1 MGIKIQKPIIY
12 LGSEKTRISE
22 ISNFSKK
29 TIITKIGSQYIHKEN
44 NKNLLDIACLVG
56 SKAIKNKIKPKIII
70 LVSQTQDKIF
80 PSIAEQIA
88 EKLEVDRNTL
98 VFTLSSGC
106 SGFVQA
112 LYLANKLLDTVK
124 KSALIICVEKYSK
137 YIDKNDLKTKV
148 LFSDAGSATLVEFTK
163 DKNLLSENFGFDG
176 NNCHSLS
183 VNKKKGKNFLI
194 MDGNKVFNFGLSN
207 IPQSIKKC
215 SLNFKIDKYIIHPG
229 SKYMLDSIVKKSSIS
244 KKKVL
249 NSFNITGNT
258 VSTSIPLIISKYY
271 SKLKKKNIIL
281 LSGFGVGLSWAT
293 ILIKWK

>member
-1 MGIKIQKPIIY
+1 MGIKIHKPTIY
-12 LGSEKTRISE
+12 LGSKKIRIST
-22 ISNFSKK
+22 ISKFSKK
-29 TIITKIGSQYIHKEN
+29 TIRTKIGSEFIHKEL
-44 NKNLLDIACLVG
+44 NKSLLDIAYYVG
-56 SKAIKNKIKPKIII
+56 VKAIKNKIKPTIII
-70 LVSQTQDKIF
+70 LVSQTQDRIF

-88 EKLEVDRNTL
+88 EKLNVDRNAL

-112 LYLANKLLDTVK
+112 LYIANKLLDSVK
-124 KSALIICVEKYSK
+124 RSALIICVEKYSK

-148 LFSDAGSATLVEFTK
+148 LFSDAGSATLIEFTK
-163 DKNLLSENFGFDG
+163 DRNLLSENFGFDG
-176 NNCHSLS
+176 NNCDSLS
-183 VNKKKGKNFLI
+183 VNKKKAKNFLT

-215 SLNFKIDKYIIHPG
+215 SLDFKVDKYIIHPG
-229 SKYMLDSIVKKSSIS
+229 SKYMLDNIIKKSSIPQ
-244 KKKVL
+244 KKVL

-271 SKLKKKNIIL
+271 SKLKKKNLIL